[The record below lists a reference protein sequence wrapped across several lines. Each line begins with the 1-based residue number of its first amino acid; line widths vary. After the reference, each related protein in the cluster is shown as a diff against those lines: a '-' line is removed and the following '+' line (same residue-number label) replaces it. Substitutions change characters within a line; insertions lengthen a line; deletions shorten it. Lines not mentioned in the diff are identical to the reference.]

1 MPEFVHLHVHSEY
14 SLLDGL
20 ARVDDLV
27 SRAKK
32 LGMRA
37 LALTDHGAMYAIL
50 PFYEAAQAQGVK
62 PILGCEIYIAL
73 GSLKERRARAEAK
86 PYHLILLAENEKG
99 YKNLTTL
106 VTKAHLEGFYYK
118 PRVDKELL
126 ARYAEGLIALSAC
139 GSGEIPRFISRGN
152 IERAR
157 EAALWYKEA
166 FGEENF
172 YLELQDHDLPEMEA
186 INKGLMAL
194 GKELS
199 IPLVATNDVHYVN
212 PEDAKAHELLLC
224 IQTNTTINDPNR
236 MRMEGSGFHLRSS
249 EEMAALFAEVPEALA
264 NTVEIAQRCEVT
276 FEFGR
281 LRLPAYQVL
290 EGFTADGY
298 LTHLAEKGIRKR
310 YSEITPQIQE
320 RLKHELSLIQ
330 RMGFATYFLI
340 VSDIVQ
346 FAKERGILV
355 GPGRGSA
362 AGSIV
367 SYALGITDL
376 DPLSH
381 GLIFERFLNPGRL
394 SMPDI
399 DMDFP
404 EDRRGEVIDYV
415 VHKYGTDHVAQI
427 ITFGTMAARAA
438 IRDAGRALDLPP
450 GDVDRVAKLIPFGAT
465 IGEALKISPELREL
479 CETRSY
485 IKELIEAA
493 QSLEGVAR
501 HASTH
506 AAGVV
511 ITDEPLTE
519 YVPLQKAIRGE
530 GVITQYAMNDL
541 LQIGL
546 LKMDFLGLSTLTVIR
561 QATELVKERRGIEL
575 TSEGLNL
582 NDPAIY
588 ELLSA
593 GDVVGVFQVES
604 AGMRRVLK
612 ELRPTCFGDVMATI
626 ALYRP
631 GPMKYIGDFIRRKQG
646 LTPITYLLPDLEPIL
661 KDTYGII
668 VYQDQVIQIAM
679 QLAGFTPSEADLLR
693 EAIGKKKAQKLKRQ
707 RRKFIEGAVSRDI
720 REDKANEI
728 FDMLEYFG
736 RYGFNK
742 AHAAAYAVITCQ
754 TAYLKAEYP
763 VEYMTAL
770 LSVEKG
776 DTDKVAAG
784 VAECRRLRIEVLPP
798 NVNYSSWDFTV
809 EGGVVRFGLGAI
821 KNVGQGPVSAI
832 LEARQGQIFKNAE
845 DFARWVDLRQVN
857 RRALESLI
865 RCGALD
871 ELGDRGQLLGSIGQM
886 MALSARAHRAQ
897 EVGQMS
903 LFGGGGQ
910 RFLVLHDLSEIPQK
924 QRLAWEKELLG
935 VYISEHPLQRIAQDL
950 EESDITLCGEIE
962 ESMEGQRVTTAGMVS
977 QVRRIV
983 TKKGDP
989 MAFARLEDLRGEI
1002 EVIVFPGAYEKTKH
1016 LWVPDRILVV
1026 EGRVQANDEEEAKLI
1041 CHSAAEYQ
1049 RRHEKEEPSPQKEAT
1064 IYHLHIAFPRGDDQE
1079 VGIRRLGEVHHLLTR
1094 HRGSDRFTL
1103 YVPRGEEVVQLGF
1116 PNATT
1121 RYSPELERALIT
1133 ILGEGSIRVE
1143 TTSSKRSRPS
1153 GGSLQGS

>member
-1 MPEFVHLHVHSEY
+1 
-14 SLLDGL
+14 
-20 ARVDDLV
+20 
-27 SRAKK
+27 
-32 LGMRA
+32 MRA

-73 GSLKERRARAEAK
+73 GSLKERGAQGEAK

-139 GSGEIPRFISRGN
+139 GSGEIPRLISAGN
-152 IERAR
+152 AEKAR
-157 EAALWYKEA
+157 KAALWYKEV
-166 FGEENF
+166 FGGENF
-172 YLELQDHDLPEMEA
+172 YLELQDHDLPEMED
-186 INKGLMAL
+186 INKELVAL

-212 PEDAKAHELLLC
+212 PEDTRAHELLLC

-236 MRMEGSGFHLRSS
+236 MRMEGSGFHLRSP

-264 NTVEIAQRCEVT
+264 NTIEIAQRCEVT

-281 LRLPAYQVL
+281 LRLPAYQVA
-290 EGFTADGY
+290 EGFTADSY

-310 YSEITPQIQE
+310 YLEITPQIQE

-330 RMGFATYFLI
+330 KMGFATYFLI
-340 VSDIVQ
+340 VSDIVR
-346 FAKERGILV
+346 FAKERAILV

-367 SYALGITDL
+367 SYALEITDL

-415 VHKYGTDHVAQI
+415 VRRYGTDHVAQI

-450 GDVDRVAKLIPFGAT
+450 GDVDHVAKLIPFGAT
-465 IGEALKISPELREL
+465 IGEALKISLELREL
-479 CETRSY
+479 CEARSY

-561 QATELVKERRGIEL
+561 RAMELIKETRGLEL
-575 TSEGLNL
+575 TPEGLNL

-588 ELLSA
+588 ELLSV

-612 ELRPTCFGDVMATI
+612 ELRPTSFGDVMATI

-631 GPMKYIGDFIRRKQG
+631 GPMKYIGDFIRRKHN
-646 LTPITYLLPDLEPIL
+646 LIPIAYLLPDLEPIL
-661 KDTYGII
+661 RDTYGII

-679 QLAGFTPSEADLLR
+679 CLAGFTPSEADLLR
-693 EAIGKKKAQKLKRQ
+693 EAIGKKKAQQLKRQ
-707 RRKFIEGAVSRDI
+707 RRKFIQGAVSRGVG
-720 REDKANEI
+720 EDKANEI

-754 TAYLKAEYP
+754 TAYLKAKYP
-763 VEYMTAL
+763 VEYMAAL
-770 LSVEKG
+770 LSVEMG

-784 VAECRRLRIEVLPP
+784 VAECRRLGIEVLPP
-798 NVNYSSWDFTV
+798 NVNYGSWDFTL
-809 EGGVVRFGLGAI
+809 EGSAIRFGLGAI
-821 KNVGQGPVSAI
+821 KNVGQGPVNAI
-832 LEARQGQIFKNAE
+832 LEARRGELFNNVE
-845 DFARWVDLRQVN
+845 DFARRVDLRQVN

-871 ELGDRGQLLGSIGQM
+871 DFGRRGQLLASIGQM
-886 MALSARAHRAQ
+886 MDLSAKAHRAQ

-903 LFGGGGQ
+903 LFGDSGQ
-910 RFLVLHDLSEIPQK
+910 SFLVLPDLSEIPHKQK
-924 QRLAWEKELLG
+924 LAWERELLG
-935 VYISEHPLQRIAQDL
+935 VYISEHPLQEIARDL
-950 EESDITLCGEIE
+950 EGSEITLCGEIE
-962 ESMEGQRVTTAGMVS
+962 GSMEGQRVIALGMVS

-1002 EVIVFPGAYEKTKH
+1002 EVIVFPGVYEETKG
-1016 LWVPDRILVV
+1016 LWVPGKILVV
-1026 EGRVQANDEEEAKLI
+1026 EGRVQANDEEGAKLI

-1049 RRHEKEEPSPQKEAT
+1049 KGYDKKEPSAQREPT
-1064 IYHLHIAFPRGDDQE
+1064 IYHLHITFPRGRDQE
-1079 VGIRRLGEVHHLLTR
+1079 ADIRRLGEVHHLLAR

-1103 YVPRGEEVVQLGF
+1103 YLPREEGVVQLDF

-1121 RYSPELERALIT
+1121 GYSLELERALID

-1143 TTSSKRSRPS
+1143 TANSKTPRPS
-1153 GGSLQGS
+1153 GGNLRGS

>member
-20 ARVDDLV
+20 ARVDELV
-27 SRAKK
+27 SRAKA

-37 LALTDHGAMYAIL
+37 LALTDHGAMYGIL
-50 PFYEAAQAQGVK
+50 PFYEAAQAQGIK

-73 GSLKERRARAEAK
+73 GSMKERRARAEAK
-86 PYHLILLAENEKG
+86 PHHLILLAENETG
-99 YKNLTTL
+99 YKNLITL

-126 ARYAEGLIALSAC
+126 ARYAEGLLALSAC
-139 GSGEIPRFISRGN
+139 GSGEISRLISRGDLKG
-152 IERAR
+152 AR

-166 FGEENF
+166 FGERSF

-186 INKGLMAL
+186 INKGLVAL

-236 MRMEGSGFHLRSS
+236 MRMEGSGFHLRSP
-249 EEMAALFAEVPEALA
+249 EEMAALFAEVPEALV
-264 NTVEIAQRCEVT
+264 NTIEIAQRCEVT
-276 FEFGR
+276 FQFGR
-281 LRLPAYQVL
+281 LRLPAYQVPQ
-290 EGFTADGY
+290 GFTADAY
-298 LTHLAEKGIRKR
+298 LTHLAEEGVGRR

-320 RLKHELSLIQ
+320 RLKHELTLIEK
-330 RMGFATYFLI
+330 MGFATYFLI

-450 GDVDRVAKLIPFGAT
+450 GDVDRVAKLIPFGTT
-465 IGEALKISPELREL
+465 IAEAIKISPELREL
-479 CETRSY
+479 YESRSY
-485 IKELIEAA
+485 IKELLEAA

-519 YVPLQKAIRGE
+519 YVPLQRAIRGE

-561 QATELVKERRGIEL
+561 RAMELVKETRGIEL
-575 TSEGLNL
+575 TPEGLDL
-582 NDPAIY
+582 YDPAIY
-588 ELLSA
+588 ALLST
-593 GDVVGVFQVES
+593 GDVAGVFQVES

-612 ELRPTCFGDVMATI
+612 ELRPTSFGDVMATI

-631 GPMKYIGDFIRRKQG
+631 GPMKYIGDFIERKHG
-646 LTPITYLLPDLEPIL
+646 LTPITYLLPHLEPIL
-661 KDTYGII
+661 KETYGII

-679 QLAGFTPSEADLLR
+679 EIGGFTPSEADLLR

-707 RRKFIEGAVSRDI
+707 RRKFIEGAVAQGIGR
-720 REDKANEI
+720 DKANKI

-754 TAYLKAEYP
+754 TAYLKAKYS

-770 LSVEKG
+770 LSVEMG

-784 VAECRRLRIEVLPP
+784 ANECRRLGIEVLPP
-798 NVNYSSWDFTV
+798 NVNQSFWDFTV
-809 EGGVVRFGLGAI
+809 EGGAIRFGLGAI

-832 LEARQGQIFKNAE
+832 LEARQGRAFKSAE
-845 DFARWVDLRQVN
+845 GFARRVDLRRVN
-857 RRALESLI
+857 RRALECLI

-871 ELGDRGQLLGSIGQM
+871 DLGERGQLLGSIDQM
-886 MALSARAHRAQ
+886 MALSAKAHHAQ

-903 LFGGGGQ
+903 LFGDSGQ
-910 RFLVLHDLSEIPQK
+910 RFLVLSDFSEIPHK
-924 QRLAWEKELLG
+924 KKLAWERELLG
-935 VYISEHPLQRIAQDL
+935 VYISEHPLQRVVQGLDGS
-950 EESDITLCGEIE
+950 EITLCGEIE
-962 ESMEGQRVTTAGMVS
+962 GSMAGQRVTTLGMVS
-977 QVRRIV
+977 RVRRIV
-983 TKKGDP
+983 TRKGDP
-989 MAFARLEDLRGEI
+989 MAFARLEDLGGEI
-1002 EVIVFPGAYEKTKH
+1002 EVVVFPSVYEGTKD
-1016 LWVPDRILVV
+1016 LWVPDKILVV
-1026 EGRVQANDEEEAKLI
+1026 EGNVQANDEEEAKLI
-1041 CHSAAEYQ
+1041 CHSATEYE
-1049 RRHEKEEPSPQKEAT
+1049 RRDEKEPSTKKEPT
-1064 IYHLHIAFPRGDDQE
+1064 IYHLHVTFPWGDDQE
-1079 VGIRRLGEVHHLLTR
+1079 GDIRRLGEVHHLLTH

-1103 YVPRGEEVVQLGF
+1103 YLPRGEGVVQLDF

-1121 RYSPELERALIT
+1121 GYSPELERALIA
-1133 ILGEGSIRVE
+1133 ILG
-1143 TTSSKRSRPS
+1143 
-1153 GGSLQGS
+1153 GGSLRVEEM